1 MSYVMDRTAFKRA
14 VNGCALIDRT
24 CTILSPVLST
34 RLVTY
39 SLTISAIAFR
49 IVAA

>member
-1 MSYVMDRTAFKRA
+1 MDRTAFERA
-14 VNGCALIDRT
+14 VNEYALIDRVT

-34 RLVTY
+34 RSVTY
-39 SLTISAIAFR
+39 SLTISVIAFR